1 MSKKH
6 IFFFYSSYQTAARRM
21 RKLNKPKFELMDT
34 ITQRQTELIPHIVN
48 ECEAAGFKHVTTL
61 GETHWKRPI
70 MVFKSE

>member
-1 MSKKH
+1 
-6 IFFFYSSYQTAARRM
+6 M